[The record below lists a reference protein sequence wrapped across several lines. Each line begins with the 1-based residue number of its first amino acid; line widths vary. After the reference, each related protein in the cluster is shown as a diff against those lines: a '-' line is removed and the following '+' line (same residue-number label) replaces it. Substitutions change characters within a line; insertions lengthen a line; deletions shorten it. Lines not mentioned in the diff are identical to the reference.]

1 MGWVEEL
8 KPEDEVKVEI
18 IYPPAYAEA
27 YISTIRKYARGIA
40 CLCKGAATLGQY
52 ETEFL
57 VWDMLIVQVITI
69 EETMR
74 QFGIEM
80 THECGKLS
88 DGRRWTYFY
97 ADLTELKERMENGE
111 FDEKMDM

>member
-8 KPEDEVKVEI
+8 KPDDEVEVEI
-18 IYPPAYAEA
+18 IYPPEYIEA
-27 YISTIRKYARGIA
+27 CMSTIRKYARGIA
-40 CLCKGAATLGQY
+40 CLCKGAATLGED

-80 THECGKLS
+80 THESGKIN
-88 DGRRWTYFY
+88 GRRWTYFY
-97 ADLTELKERMENGE
+97 ADLTELRERMEDGE
-111 FDEKMDM
+111 FDTKELD